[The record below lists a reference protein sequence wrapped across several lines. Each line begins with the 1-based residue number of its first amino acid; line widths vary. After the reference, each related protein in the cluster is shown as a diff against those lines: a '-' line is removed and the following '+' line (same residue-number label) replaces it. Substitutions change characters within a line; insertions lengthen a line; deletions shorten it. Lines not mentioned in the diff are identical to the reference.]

1 VRVTRAMA
9 GVIAGVV
16 LAGAAGVAHGETI
29 TATGTGQ
36 ARVLAAPP
44 LSNAKITRA
53 VTVARKL
60 AVADAF
66 EAALNQATRFAI
78 VGGFNLGAIQA
89 IEEPAG
95 SPYGYFGGGPFTTGR
110 FGPGQ
115 YCGKITQVRRAP
127 RVNRRRGPIISQ
139 RQVTR
144 CFKPPFVSVTVSVTY
159 DATPIAIAPA
169 T

>member
-1 VRVTRAMA
+1 MPVTQVMA
-9 GVIAGVV
+9 SVIAGVV
-16 LAGAAGVAHGETI
+16 LAGGAGVAHGETI

-36 ARVLAAPP
+36 ARVLAAAP
-44 LSNAKITRA
+44 LNNAKITRA
-53 VTVARKL
+53 VTIARKL

-66 EAALNQATRFAI
+66 DAARNQATRFAI

-89 IEEPAG
+89 IEEPG

-115 YCGKITQVRRAP
+115 YCGKVLQIRRGP
-127 RVNRRRGPIISQ
+127 RVNGRRGPVISR

-144 CFKPPFVSVTVSVTY
+144 CFKPPFVAVTVSVTY
-159 DATPIAIAPA
+159 DASPIPMAA
-169 T
+169 TQ

>member
-1 VRVTRAMA
+1 MRVTRGVA
-9 GVIAGVV
+9 GVIAGLV
-16 LAGAAGVAHGETI
+16 LAGGAGVAHGETI
-29 TATGTGQ
+29 TAAGTGQ
-36 ARVLAAPP
+36 ARVLAAAP
-44 LSNAKITRA
+44 LTNAKITRA
-53 VTVARKL
+53 VTIARKV

-66 EAALNQATRFAI
+66 DAARNQATRFAI

-89 IEEPAG
+89 IEEPG

-115 YCGKITQVRRAP
+115 YCGKIMQVRRGP
-127 RVNRRRGPIISQ
+127 RVNGRRGPIISQ

-159 DATPIAIAPA
+159 DATPIPPPP
-169 T
+169 TL